1 MLTSIKTTDYRTPEC
16 EVLQIAPAEILCTS
30 PGSFGGSTEDMG
42 GLEDIL
48 GGNN

>member
-1 MLTSIKTTDYRTPEC
+1 MLNLAKNKDYAAPQC
-16 EVLQIAPAEILCTS
+16 EILLIAPAEILCSS
-30 PGSFGGSTEDMG
+30 PGSFGGSTEDLG